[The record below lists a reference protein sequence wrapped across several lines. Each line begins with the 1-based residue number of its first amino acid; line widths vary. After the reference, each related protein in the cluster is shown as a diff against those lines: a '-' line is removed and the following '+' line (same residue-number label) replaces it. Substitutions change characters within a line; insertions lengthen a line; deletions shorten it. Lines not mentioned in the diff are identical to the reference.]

1 MAPTK
6 NAISNTP
13 SASPHI
19 YTKKRKKKQIFSG
32 KILQNIL
39 LLQYPCTQQEHS
51 INSVILAL
59 LSYLLSQPLAIY
71 TATVFFRVKIDKI
84 KYLFMRI
91 FWTWWIISEFSK
103 SPYYKGD
110 KNQTKLFFL
119 FVLCEMVGGGCVN
132 CEYENAENLFRWN
145 SILGWI
151 INGGR
156 QAGWKYM
163 TT

>member
-19 YTKKRKKKQIFSG
+19 YTKKRKKKQFFSG

-110 KNQTKLFFL
+110 KNQTKLFSVCFMRDGWWRVCEL
-119 FVLCEMVGGGCVN
+119 WIWKCGKFVSLKFHTRLN
-132 CEYENAENLFRWN
+132 Y
-145 SILGWI
+145 
-151 INGGR
+151 
-156 QAGWKYM
+156 
-163 TT
+163 